1 MWNTLKVIIG
11 IIILVL
17 IGILIFIISSLL
29 APVNAQEVAP
39 GGVAFPVIGIIVL
52 GICLFLDIKS

>member
-1 MWNTLKVIIG
+1 MWNTIKVNIG

-29 APVNAQEVAP
+29 APVNAPEVAH
-39 GGVAFPVIGIIVL
+39 GGVAFPAIGIIVL
-52 GICLFLDIKS
+52 GICLFFDIKS